1 MHDVGKIGIRDNV
14 LLKPDKLD
22 DEEWINM
29 KTHVD
34 IGVSILSGGDSKIIQ
49 LAQEIAAT
57 HHEKYDETGY
67 PNGLKGKDISIA
79 GRIVPICD
87 VFDALTSVR
96 PYKKAWTVEDAI
108 ELLKREKSKHFDPD
122 LVDKFV
128 SILPEILEIRARYSE
143 TSAEAAA

>member
-1 MHDVGKIGIRDNV
+1 MHDVGKIGTRDNV
-14 LLKPDKLD
+14 LLKSDKLD

-79 GRIVPICD
+79 GR
-87 VFDALTSVR
+87 AL
-96 PYKKAWTVEDAI
+96 
-108 ELLKREKSKHFDPD
+108 
-122 LVDKFV
+122 
-128 SILPEILEIRARYSE
+128 
-143 TSAEAAA
+143 

>member
-14 LLKPDKLD
+14 LLKPGKLE

-49 LAQEIAAT
+49 PAQEIAAT
-57 HHEKYDETGY
+57 HHEKYDGTGY
-67 PNGLKGKDISIA
+67 LKVLKGEDISIA
-79 GRIVPICD
+79 ERIVPICD

-96 PYKKAWTVEDAI
+96 PCKKAWTVEDTI

-128 SILPEILEIRARYSE
+128 SILPKILEIRARYSK

>member
-14 LLKPDKLD
+14 LLKPGKLE

-49 LAQEIAAT
+49 SAQEIAAT
-57 HHEKYDETGY
+57 HYEKYDGTGY
-67 PNGLKGKDISIA
+67 LKVLKGEDISIA

-122 LVDKFV
+122 LVDKFI
-128 SILPEILEIRARYSE
+128 SILPEILGIRSRYCD
-143 TSAEAAA
+143 TSADTAA

>member
-14 LLKPDKLD
+14 LLKPGKLE

-49 LAQEIAAT
+49 PAQEIAAT
-57 HHEKYDETGY
+57 HHEKYDGTGY
-67 PNGLKGKDISIA
+67 LKVLKGEDISIA

-108 ELLKREKSKHFDPD
+108 ELLKRENSKHFDPD
-122 LVDKFV
+122 LVDKFI
-128 SILPEILEIRARYSE
+128 SILPEILEIRSRYCD
-143 TSAEAAA
+143 TSADTEA

>member
-57 HHEKYDETGY
+57 HREKYDETGY

-96 PYKKAWTVEDAI
+96 RYKKAWTVEDAI

-143 TSAEAAA
+143 TSAEAAL